1 MIRRPIQVMLAAA
14 ALGVAAASLTVA
26 DTAVGA
32 PALPPASSAASA
44 LPASLTGLV
53 CHHALAPASRSMSDT
68 AVVRPVAGTVKL
80 GVEFRLIRKS
90 TTTGAITTLKLGG
103 WLTKKLGQTSDVWR
117 VIHKVSDLAAPDNYR
132 FAVSFHWIG
141 AKGKLLAKAVHLSR
155 RCHQPELRP
164 DLEVLSIGVQA
175 DSSDPQKDSYAVA
188 LRNAGATSAKD
199 FYVSFSDQGTVARRW
214 LARLYPHQTR
224 TLTFT
229 GPLCSSSNPP
239 KVTADPLD
247 HVDVY
252 SRSQATLTAT
262 CPAAAG
268 A

>member
-14 ALGVAAASLTVA
+14 ALGVAAASLA
-26 DTAVGA
+26 GA
-32 PALPPASSAASA
+32 GPAAGARALPPASGAASA
-44 LPASLTGLV
+44 LPASLTDLV
-53 CHHALAPASRSMSDT
+53 CHHALAPANRSTSDT
-68 AVVRPVAGTVKL
+68 AVVRPVAGTVKV

-103 WLTKKLGQTSDVWR
+103 WLTKKLSQTSDVWR

-141 AKGKLLAKAVHLSR
+141 AKGKLLAKVVRLSR

-164 DLEVLSIGVQA
+164 DLEVVSIGVQA
-175 DSSDPQKDSYAVA
+175 DSSNPGEDDYAVA
-188 LRNAGATSAKD
+188 LRNAGATSAKN
-199 FYVSFSDQGTVARRW
+199 FYVRFSDQGKVSNRW
-214 LARLYPHQTR
+214 VARLYPHQTR
-224 TLTFT
+224 SLTFT
-229 GPLCSSSNPP
+229 GPLCSSTNPP
-239 KVTADPLD
+239 QVTADPL
-247 HVDVY
+247 HLVDVY